1 MRVLAVASQ
10 KGGSGKTTLAGH
22 IAVQA
27 ELSGFGPVA
36 ILDMD
41 PQGSLSQWRSERPLD
56 TPSFAR
62 TDISTLSEDVDA
74 MRSMDINLLIIDTP
88 PAVTETIAEVVR
100 HADLVIIPMRPS
112 PHDIR
117 AAGTTLDL
125 IEKVGKP
132 LIFVLNGAAAR
143 AKTTTEAIEALSAA
157 APLAPTILHH
167 RADFAAS
174 MTDGRTVMEVPG
186 GERSAMEVKELW
198 DYLGETFFSESPPG
212 GDADDTAGK
221 SEVA

>member
-1 MRVLAVASQ
+1 MRVIAVASQ

-27 ELSGFGPVA
+27 GLSGFGPVA

-41 PQGSLSQWRSERPLD
+41 PQGSLSHWWAERPLD

-62 TDISTLSEDVDA
+62 TDISTLADDIAA
-74 MRSMDINLLIIDTP
+74 MRSMGINLLIIDTP
-88 PAVTETIAEVVR
+88 PAITETIAEVVR
-100 HADLVIIPMRPS
+100 QSDLVIIPMRPS

-117 AAGTTLDL
+117 AAGATLEL
-125 IEKVGKP
+125 VEELGKQ
-132 LIFVLNGAAAR
+132 LVFVLNGAAAR
-143 AKTTTEAIEALSAA
+143 AKTTMEAIETLSAA
-157 APLAPTILHH
+157 APLAPAILHH

-198 DYLGETFFSESPPG
+198 DYLGESYFSEPSPG
-212 GDADDTAGK
+212 DTTGDAAGK